1 MIFLFSSKQFTLM
14 VTPSSIFSQYKQK
27 QPASKLR
34 WLFLW
39 YFYSAIFCGF
49 WCILTLGFMLQ
60 NTTFIKITISKTT
73 AIATQNPIS
82 IPKNSVVSNRFI
94 QILPSSSKSP
104 PFKAALHS
112 DVHTPFQAGCKH
124 HIKQDTWNQIC
135 KIRNRKCYKSQ
146 HCPKWC
152 KWNDGERGN
161 TA

>member
-1 MIFLFSSKQFTLM
+1 M

-112 DVHTPFQAGCKH
+112 DVHTPFSGWLQAPYKAGYMESDMQNK
-124 HIKQDTWNQIC
+124 KQEVLQIPTLP
-135 KIRNRKCYKSQ
+135 Q
-146 HCPKWC
+146 MV
-152 KWNDGERGN
+152 
-161 TA
+161 